1 MAMEYDVN
9 GDKQLVVREGARSEC
24 YDLTKPM
31 GENAL
36 MVKTEKQDILHQMD
50 LPTVISNLNNTV
62 DLLNISY
69 HAVYGFPEQS
79 QVFSLQK
86 GVMDLNDKGIVVVTD
101 FKDQASV
108 VVAELVGVYRWL
120 IKGMESVAISKLE
133 QFASRAAGMS
143 EQAMEM
149 ADGYQAAADR
159 TSAVLQKVMDQNAAQ
174 VEKSAELTKMMKEL
188 EAAQESVAQI
198 QKSLEERLSG
208 MQQEY
213 RRLVKVDEDERSHKQ
228 TMDIMGAVFGFLGSA
243 ASMAGAAINA
253 GVAASGGA
261 GIGAVAG
268 TQGSGGQGRQD
279 YEAAEKNKRE
289 LERQFTD
296 KEEEIAGLEKK
307 VQDLV
312 AEKDQ
317 ADETEKERLE
327 KEISAA
333 RRKVSDA
340 RKEKEDLEIKKK
352 AAADK
357 LAKLG
362 NMLGEQGA
370 QMQQAAA
377 ASADASSARAD
388 QMNAIYTE
396 IMNLEKQKTEQV
408 GLLAKYAKQ
417 MEATVID
424 QHSTEAAIQSLIL
437 AVSCLKKSVVALKD
451 IALFW
456 SSLERSCRAL
466 ASNTLKDDIKALQS
480 ADKAD
485 RIEAYQSPEIM
496 YPIASYMAKWVAIL
510 SISRDYL
517 TAAEKTRSHLNDTVA
532 NSDSV
537 SMTREDHWELASKL
551 AGEVGD
557 SLTRQIEGK

>member
-9 GDKQLVVREGARSEC
+9 NEKQLVVRAGAKSEC

-36 MVKTEKQDILHQMD
+36 MVTAEKQDILHQMD

-79 QVFSLQK
+79 QVFGLQK
-86 GVMDLNDKGIVVVTD
+86 CVMDLNDKGLVVVTD

-133 QFASRAAGMS
+133 QFANRAAGMS
-143 EQAMEM
+143 EQALEM
-149 ADGYQAAADR
+149 ANGYQTAADR
-159 TSAVLQKVMDQNAAQ
+159 TSDVLQKVMDQNATQ
-174 VEKSAELTKMMKEL
+174 VERSAELNKMMKEL
-188 EAAQESVAQI
+188 EAAQESVAEI

-243 ASMAGAAINA
+243 VSMAASAVNANGAA
-253 GVAASGGA
+253 GASA
-261 GIGAVAG
+261 
-268 TQGSGGQGRQD
+268 TDMQSKQD
-279 YEAAEKNKRE
+279 YDEAEKKKEE
-289 LERQFTD
+289 LEQQFEE
-296 KEEEIAGLEKK
+296 KEQEIAALEKK
-307 VQDLV
+307 VEDLV
-312 AEKDQ
+312 AEKDEAQ
-317 ADETEKERLE
+317 ESEKKRLE
-327 KEISAA
+327 KEISNA
-333 RRKVSDA
+333 RKAVSAA
-340 RKEKEDLEIKKK
+340 RKEKENLEIKKK

-357 LAKLG
+357 LEKLG
-362 NMLGEQGA
+362 NMLGAQGA
-370 QMQQAAA
+370 QMQQK
-377 ASADASSARAD
+377 ADAGADAGQIRAD

-466 ASNTLKDDIKALQS
+466 ADNSLKDDIKALQS

-510 SISRDYL
+510 SISREYL
-517 TAAEKTRSHLNDTVA
+517 AAAEKTRKHLNDTVA

-537 SMTREDHWELASKL
+537 SMTREAHWELASKL

-557 SLTRQIEGK
+557 SLTRQISGSKA

>member
-9 GDKQLVVREGARSEC
+9 EEKHLVVRAGARSEC

-36 MVKTEKQDILHQMD
+36 MVRTEKQDILHQMD

-79 QVFSLQK
+79 QVFGLQK
-86 GVMDLNDKGIVVVTD
+86 GVMDLNDRGIVVVTD

-143 EQAMEM
+143 EQALEM
-149 ADGYQAAADR
+149 ADGYQSAADR
-159 TSAVLQKVMDQNAAQ
+159 TAAVLQRVMDQNASQ
-174 VEKSAELTKMMKEL
+174 IEKNADLLKMMKEL
-188 EAAQESVAQI
+188 EAAQDSVEAI
-198 QKSLEERLSG
+198 QQSLEERLTG
-208 MQQEY
+208 LQQEY
-213 RRLVKVDEDERSHKQ
+213 GRLVKQDEEERDHRR
-228 TMDIMGAVFGFLGSA
+228 TMDIMGAVFGLLGAAASA
-243 ASMAGAAINA
+243 ASAAITT
-253 GVAASGGA
+253 AASMP
-261 GIGAVAG
+261 
-268 TQGSGGQGRQD
+268 GSPAAAAADSKSRQD
-279 YEAAEKNKRE
+279 YEEAER
-289 LERQFTD
+289 
-296 KEEEIAGLEKK
+296 EKK
-307 VQDLV
+307 ALEEKLRDKKDEITALEESLKDQI
-312 AEKDQ
+312 ARKDQ
-317 ADETEKERLE
+317 AEGEEKERLE
-327 KEISAA
+327 KEISDTRANIT
-333 RRKVSDA
+333 RA
-340 RKEKEDLEIKKK
+340 RKDRDDLEIKRK
-352 AAADK
+352 AAGDK
-357 LAKLG
+357 LDKLG
-362 NMLGEQGA
+362 DMLRSQGA

-377 ASADASSARAD
+377 ASADADQVRAE
-388 QMNAIYTE
+388 QMRAIYSE

-417 MEATVID
+417 MEAAVID

-437 AVSCLKKSVVALKD
+437 AVSCLKKSVVAMKD

-456 SSLERSCRAL
+456 SSLERSCSAL
-466 ASNTLKDDIKALQS
+466 ADNTLKEDIKALQA

-510 SISRDYL
+510 SVSRDYL
-517 TAAEKTRSHLNDTVA
+517 AAAEKTREHLNDTVA
-532 NSDSV
+532 NSDSTDM
-537 SMTREDHWELASKL
+537 SKEDHWELASRL

-557 SLTRQIEGK
+557 SLARQVTGIKS

>member
-9 GDKQLVVREGARSEC
+9 NEKQLVVRAGAKSEC

-36 MVKTEKQDILHQMD
+36 MVTAEKQDILHQMD

-79 QVFSLQK
+79 QVFGLQK
-86 GVMDLNDKGIVVVTD
+86 CVMDLNDKGLVVVTD

-133 QFASRAAGMS
+133 QFANRAAGMS
-143 EQAMEM
+143 EQALEM
-149 ADGYQAAADR
+149 ANGYQTAADR
-159 TSAVLQKVMDQNAAQ
+159 TSDVLQKVMDQNATQ
-174 VEKSAELTKMMKEL
+174 VERSAELNKMMKEL
-188 EAAQESVAQI
+188 EAAQESVAEI

-243 ASMAGAAINA
+243 VSMAASAVNANEAAGASATDMQ
-253 GVAASGGA
+253 SK
-261 GIGAVAG
+261 
-268 TQGSGGQGRQD
+268 QD
-279 YEAAEKNKRE
+279 YDEAEKKKEE
-289 LERQFTD
+289 LEQQFEE
-296 KEEEIAGLEKK
+296 KEQEIAALEKK
-307 VQDLV
+307 VEDLV
-312 AEKDQ
+312 AEKDEAQ
-317 ADETEKERLE
+317 ESEKKRLE
-327 KEISAA
+327 KEISNA
-333 RRKVSDA
+333 RKAVSAA
-340 RKEKEDLEIKKK
+340 RKEKENLEIKKK

-357 LAKLG
+357 LEKLG
-362 NMLGEQGA
+362 NMLGAQGA
-370 QMQQAAA
+370 QMQQKADAG
-377 ASADASSARAD
+377 ADASQIRAD

-466 ASNTLKDDIKALQS
+466 ADNSLKDDIKALQS

-510 SISRDYL
+510 SISREYL
-517 TAAEKTRSHLNDTVA
+517 AAAEKTRKHLNDTVA

-537 SMTREDHWELASKL
+537 SMTREAHWELASKL

-557 SLTRQIEGK
+557 SLTRQISGSKA

>member
-9 GDKQLVVREGARSEC
+9 NEKQLVVRAGAKSEC

-36 MVKTEKQDILHQMD
+36 MVTAEKQDILHQMD

-79 QVFSLQK
+79 QVFGLQK
-86 GVMDLNDKGIVVVTD
+86 CVMDLNDKGLVVVTD

-133 QFASRAAGMS
+133 QFANRAAGMS
-143 EQAMEM
+143 EQALEM
-149 ADGYQAAADR
+149 ANGYQTAADR
-159 TSAVLQKVMDQNAAQ
+159 TSDVLQKVMDQNATQ
-174 VEKSAELTKMMKEL
+174 VERSAELNKMMKEL
-188 EAAQESVAQI
+188 EAAQESVAEI
-198 QKSLEERLSG
+198 QKSLEERLRG

-243 ASMAGAAINA
+243 VSMAASAVNANGAA
-253 GVAASGGA
+253 GASA
-261 GIGAVAG
+261 
-268 TQGSGGQGRQD
+268 TDMQSKQD
-279 YEAAEKNKRE
+279 YDEAEKKKEE
-289 LERQFTD
+289 LEQQFEE
-296 KEEEIAGLEKK
+296 KEQEIAALEKK
-307 VQDLV
+307 VEDLV
-312 AEKDQ
+312 AEKDEAQ
-317 ADETEKERLE
+317 ESEKKRLE
-327 KEISAA
+327 KEISNA
-333 RRKVSDA
+333 RKAVSAA
-340 RKEKEDLEIKKK
+340 RKEKENLEIKKK

-357 LAKLG
+357 LEKLG
-362 NMLGEQGA
+362 NMLGAQGA
-370 QMQQAAA
+370 QMQQK
-377 ASADASSARAD
+377 ADAGADAGQIRAD
-388 QMNAIYTE
+388 QMNTIYTE

-466 ASNTLKDDIKALQS
+466 ADNSLKDDIKALQS

-510 SISRDYL
+510 SISREYL
-517 TAAEKTRSHLNDTVA
+517 AAAEKTRKHLNDTVA

-537 SMTREDHWELASKL
+537 SMTREAHWELASKL

-557 SLTRQIEGK
+557 SLARQISGSKA

>member
-79 QVFSLQK
+79 LVFSLQK

-253 GVAASGGA
+253 SGGA
-261 GIGAVAG
+261 GIGAAAG
-268 TQGSGGQGRQD
+268 VSEADRQAQQD
-279 YEAAEKNKRE
+279 YDEAEKKKEE
-289 LERQFTD
+289 LERQFEE
-296 KEEEIAGLEKK
+296 KEQEIAELEQK
-307 VQDLV
+307 VKDLT
-312 AEKDQ
+312 AEKNE
-317 ADETEKERLE
+317 AEESEKEKLE
-327 KEISAA
+327 QEISAA
-333 RRKVSDA
+333 RKKVTDA
-340 RKEKEDLEIKKK
+340 RKERENLEIKKK

-357 LAKLG
+357 LDKLG

-517 TAAEKTRSHLNDTVA
+517 TAAEKTRSHLNDTVTG
-532 NSDSV
+532 SDSV

>member
-9 GDKQLVVREGARSEC
+9 NEKQLVVRAGAKSEC

-36 MVKTEKQDILHQMD
+36 MVTAEKQDILHQMD

-79 QVFSLQK
+79 QVFGLQK
-86 GVMDLNDKGIVVVTD
+86 CVMDLNDKGLVVVTD

-133 QFASRAAGMS
+133 QFANRAAGMS
-143 EQAMEM
+143 EQALEM
-149 ADGYQAAADR
+149 ANGYQTAADR
-159 TSAVLQKVMDQNAAQ
+159 TSDVLQKVMDQNATQ
-174 VEKSAELTKMMKEL
+174 VERSAELNKMMKEL
-188 EAAQESVAQI
+188 EAAQESVAEI

-243 ASMAGAAINA
+243 VSMAASAVNA
-253 GVAASGGA
+253 NGVAGASA
-261 GIGAVAG
+261 
-268 TQGSGGQGRQD
+268 TDMQSKQD
-279 YEAAEKNKRE
+279 YDEAEKKKKE
-289 LERQFTD
+289 LEQQFEE
-296 KEEEIAGLEKK
+296 KEQEIAALEKK
-307 VQDLV
+307 VEDLV
-312 AEKDQ
+312 AEKDEAQ
-317 ADETEKERLE
+317 ESEKKRLE
-327 KEISAA
+327 KEISNA
-333 RRKVSDA
+333 RKAVSAA
-340 RKEKEDLEIKKK
+340 RKEKENLEIKKK

-357 LAKLG
+357 LEKLG
-362 NMLGEQGA
+362 NMLGAQGA
-370 QMQQAAA
+370 QMQQK
-377 ASADASSARAD
+377 ADAGADAGQIRAD
-388 QMNAIYTE
+388 QMNTIYTE

-466 ASNTLKDDIKALQS
+466 ADNSLKDDIKALQS

-510 SISRDYL
+510 SISREYL
-517 TAAEKTRSHLNDTVA
+517 AAAEKTRKHLNDTVA

-537 SMTREDHWELASKL
+537 SMTREAHWELASKL

-557 SLTRQIEGK
+557 SLTRQISGSKA

>member
-9 GDKQLVVREGARSEC
+9 NEKQLVVRAGAKSEC

-36 MVKTEKQDILHQMD
+36 MVTAEKQDILHQMD

-79 QVFSLQK
+79 QVFGLQK
-86 GVMDLNDKGIVVVTD
+86 CVMDLNDKGLVVVTD

-133 QFASRAAGMS
+133 QFANRAAGMS
-143 EQAMEM
+143 EQALEM
-149 ADGYQAAADR
+149 AEGYQTAADR

-174 VEKSAELTKMMKEL
+174 VEKNAELTKMMKEL
-188 EAAQESVAQI
+188 EAAQESVAAI
-198 QKSLEERLSG
+198 QKSVEERLNG

-243 ASMAGAAINA
+243 AS
-253 GVAASGGA
+253 VAASAVNENGSGA
-261 GIGAVAG
+261 AG
-268 TQGSGGQGRQD
+268 TQAADTRGQQD
-279 YEAAEKNKRE
+279 YDDAEKKKEE
-289 LERQFTD
+289 LERQFEE
-296 KEEEIAGLEKK
+296 KEQEIAALEEK
-307 VQDLV
+307 VKDLV
-312 AEKDQ
+312 AEKDE
-317 ADETEKERLE
+317 ADEPERKRLE
-327 KEISAA
+327 KEISDA
-333 RRKVSDA
+333 RKAVSAA
-340 RKEKEDLEIKKK
+340 RKEKENLEVKKK

-357 LAKLG
+357 LEKLG
-362 NMLGEQGA
+362 NMLGALGA
-370 QMQQAAA
+370 QMQQNAAA
-377 ASADASSARAD
+377 GADASQTRAD

-396 IMNLEKQKTEQV
+396 IMNLEKQKTEQL

-466 ASNTLKDDIKALQS
+466 ADNSLKDDIKALQS

-517 TAAEKTRSHLNDTVA
+517 AAAEKTRKHLNDTVA

-537 SMTREDHWELASKL
+537 SMTREGHWELASKL

-557 SLTRQIEGK
+557 SLTRQISDC

>member
-253 GVAASGGA
+253 SGGA
-261 GIGAVAG
+261 GIGAAAG
-268 TQGSGGQGRQD
+268 VSGADRQAQQD
-279 YEAAEKNKRE
+279 YDEAEKKKEE
-289 LERQFTD
+289 LERQFEE
-296 KEEEIAGLEKK
+296 KEQEIAELEQK
-307 VQDLV
+307 VKDLT
-312 AEKDQ
+312 AEKNE
-317 ADETEKERLE
+317 AEESEKEKLE
-327 KEISAA
+327 QEISAA
-333 RRKVSDA
+333 RKKVTDA
-340 RKEKEDLEIKKK
+340 RKERENLEIKKK

-517 TAAEKTRSHLNDTVA
+517 TAAEKTRAHLNDTVTG
-532 NSDSV
+532 SDSV

>member
-9 GDKQLVVREGARSEC
+9 SEKQLVVREGVRSEC

-36 MVKTEKQDILHQMD
+36 MVRAEKQDIMHQMD
-50 LPTVISNLNNTV
+50 LPTVIANLNNTV

-69 HAVYGFPEQS
+69 HAVYAFPEQS
-79 QVFSLQK
+79 QVFGLQK
-86 GVMDLNDKGIVVVTD
+86 EVMDLNDKGIVVVTD

-120 IKGMESVAISKLE
+120 IKGMESMAISKLE

-143 EQAMEM
+143 EQATEM
-149 ADGYQAAADR
+149 AEGYQTAADR
-159 TSAVLQKVMDQNAAQ
+159 TSAVLQRVMDQNASQ

-188 EAAQESVAQI
+188 EAAQESVAEI
-198 QKSLEERLSG
+198 QKSLEERLNG

-213 RRLVKVDEDERSHKQ
+213 RRLIKVDEDERSHKQ

-243 ASMAGAAINA
+243 VSMAGAAMGSNVSGA
-253 GVAASGGA
+253 GTAASD
-261 GIGAVAG
+261 I
-268 TQGSGGQGRQD
+268 QGQQD
-279 YEAAEKNKRE
+279 YKEAENKKEE
-289 LERQFTD
+289 LERQFAE
-296 KEEEIAGLEKK
+296 KEQEISDLEKK
-307 VQDLV
+307 LEDLIAGKDGAGE
-312 AEKDQ
+312 AEK
-317 ADETEKERLE
+317 EKLE
-327 KEISAA
+327 KEIFAA
-333 RRKVSDA
+333 RRKISNA
-340 RKEKEDLEIKKK
+340 RSEKENLEIKKK

-357 LAKLG
+357 LDKLG
-362 NMLGEQGA
+362 NMLGIQGA
-370 QMQQAAA
+370 QMRQAAA
-377 ASADASSARAD
+377 DSADASSTRAD

-466 ASNTLKDDIKALQS
+466 AGNNLKDDIKALQS

-485 RIEAYQSPEIM
+485 RIEAYQSSEIM

-517 TAAEKTRSHLNDTVA
+517 TQAEKTRVHLNDTVA

-537 SMTREDHWELASKL
+537 TMTREDHWELASKL

-557 SLTRQIEGK
+557 SLTKQIAGR

>member
-9 GDKQLVVREGARSEC
+9 SEKQLVVREGARSES

-79 QVFSLQK
+79 QVFGLQK

-143 EQAMEM
+143 EQATEM

-174 VEKSAELTKMMKEL
+174 VEKSAELTRMMKEL
-188 EAAQESVAQI
+188 EAAQESVAAI
-198 QKSLEERLSG
+198 QKSVEERLSG
-208 MQQEY
+208 MNQEY
-213 RRLVKVDEDERSHKQ
+213 RRLVKVDEDVRSHKQ

-243 ASMAGAAINA
+243 VSVAGAAM
-253 GVAASGGA
+253 GA
-261 GIGAVAG
+261 GSTVG
-268 TQGSGGQGRQD
+268 TGTSGSDMQGQQD
-279 YEAAEKNKRE
+279 YAEAESDKKD
-289 LERQFTD
+289 LERQFED
-296 KEEEIAGLEKK
+296 KEQEISDLEKK
-307 VQDLV
+307 VQDLI
-312 AEKDQ
+312 AEKD
-317 ADETEKERLE
+317 AAEETEKERLE

-333 RRKVSDA
+333 RKKISAA
-340 RKEKEDLEIKKK
+340 RKEKENLEIKKK

-357 LAKLG
+357 LEKLG
-362 NMLGEQGA
+362 GMLGAQGT

-377 ASADASSARAD
+377 AGADADAARAD

-466 ASNTLKDDIKALQS
+466 AGNTLKDDIKALQS

-517 TAAEKTRSHLNDTVA
+517 AAAEKTRSHLNDTVG

-537 SMTREDHWELASKL
+537 TMSREDHWELASRL

-557 SLTRQIEGK
+557 SLTRQIAGK

>member
-9 GDKQLVVREGARSEC
+9 DKKQLVVRVGAKNEC

-31 GENAL
+31 SENAL
-36 MVKTEKQDILHQMD
+36 MVKEEKRDILHQMD

-86 GVMDLNDKGIVVVTD
+86 GVMDLNDKGIIVVTD

-108 VVAELVGVYRWL
+108 VVSELVGVYKWL

-133 QFASRAAGMS
+133 NFAGRAAGMS

-149 ADGYQAAADR
+149 ANGYQGAADK
-159 TSAVLQKVMDQNAAQ
+159 TAAVLQKVMDQNAAQ
-174 VEKSAELTKMMKEL
+174 VEKSENLTKMMNEL
-188 EAAQESVAQI
+188 EAAQESVEAI
-198 QKSLEERLSG
+198 QKSVEERLEG
-208 MQQEY
+208 LQKEY
-213 RRLVKVDEDERSHKQ
+213 NRLIKVDESERSHKQ
-228 TMDIMGAVFGFLGSA
+228 TMDIMGAVFGFLGAA
-243 ASMAGAAINA
+243 ASVASTAI
-253 GVAASGGA
+253 GASGGVPQA
-261 GIGAVAG
+261 GGL
-268 TQGSGGQGRQD
+268 TQADKLGRED
-279 YEAAEKNKRE
+279 YDKAEKQKKELEDQLSKKEDEIAALQQTLDDLVEQKGKAEEEEKEALEKKIDSTRKEITRARKDRDTLEKNKKTASNT
-289 LERQFTD
+289 L
-296 KEEEIAGLEKK
+296 
-307 VQDLV
+307 
-312 AEKDQ
+312 
-317 ADETEKERLE
+317 
-327 KEISAA
+327 
-333 RRKVSDA
+333 
-340 RKEKEDLEIKKK
+340 
-352 AAADK
+352 DK
-357 LAKLG
+357 LG
-362 NMLGEQGA
+362 GMFSDQGA
-370 QMQQAAA
+370 QIQQSAS
-377 ASADASSARAD
+377 ASADASVSRAEE
-388 QMNAIYTE
+388 MSAIYAE

-456 SSLERSCRAL
+456 SSLESSCRAL
-466 ASNTLKDDIKALQS
+466 ADATFKDDIKALQS
-480 ADKAD
+480 VDKAD
-485 RIEAYQSPEIM
+485 RIEAYQSTEIM

-510 SISRDYL
+510 SVSRDYL
-517 TAAEKTRSHLNDTVA
+517 TAAEKTRLHLNDTVA

-537 SMTREDHWELASKL
+537 SMSREDHWNLASKL

-557 SLTRQIEGK
+557 SLTQQVAGSKK

>member
-1 MAMEYDVN
+1 MVMKYDVN
-9 GDKQLVVREGARSEC
+9 SEKQLVVTAGAKSEC

-36 MVKTEKQDILHQMD
+36 MVTAEKQDILHQMD

-79 QVFSLQK
+79 QVFGLQK
-86 GVMDLNDKGIVVVTD
+86 CVMDLNDKGLVVVTD

-133 QFASRAAGMS
+133 QFANRAAGMS
-143 EQAMEM
+143 EQALEM
-149 ADGYQAAADR
+149 ADGYQTAADR

-188 EAAQESVAQI
+188 EAAQESVAAI
-198 QKSLEERLSG
+198 QKSVEERLSG

-243 ASMAGAAINA
+243 VS
-253 GVAASGGA
+253 VAASAVNANGSGA
-261 GIGAVAG
+261 AG
-268 TQGSGGQGRQD
+268 TQAADTRSQQD
-279 YEAAEKNKRE
+279 YDDAEKKKEE
-289 LERQFTD
+289 LEQQVEE
-296 KEEEIAGLEKK
+296 KEQEIAALEKK
-307 VQDLV
+307 VEDLV
-312 AEKDQ
+312 AEKDEAQ
-317 ADETEKERLE
+317 ESERKRLE
-327 KEISAA
+327 KEISDA
-333 RRKVSDA
+333 RKAVSAA
-340 RKEKEDLEIKKK
+340 RKEKENLEIKKK
-352 AAADK
+352 AAADS
-357 LAKLG
+357 LEKLG
-362 NMLGEQGA
+362 NMLGAQGA
-370 QMQQAAA
+370 QMQQNAAA
-377 ASADASSARAD
+377 DADASQTRAD

-396 IMNLEKQKTEQV
+396 IMNLEKQKTEQI

-466 ASNTLKDDIKALQS
+466 ANNSLKEDIKALQS
-480 ADKAD
+480 EDKAD
-485 RIEAYQSPEIM
+485 RIEVYQSSEIM

-517 TAAEKTRSHLNDTVA
+517 AAAEKTRKHLNDTVA

-537 SMTREDHWELASKL
+537 SMTREGHWELASKL

-557 SLTRQIEGK
+557 SLTRQISGKKQEG

>member
-9 GDKQLVVREGARSEC
+9 EEKQLVVRAGARSEC

-31 GENAL
+31 SESAL

-69 HAVYGFPEQS
+69 HAVYGLPGQSQS
-79 QVFSLQK
+79 QVFGLQK
-86 GVMDLNDKGIVVVTD
+86 DIMDLNDKGIVVVTD
-101 FKDQASV
+101 FRDQASG

-149 ADGYQAAADR
+149 AAGYQRAADR
-159 TSAVLQKVMDQNAAQ
+159 TALVLQKVMDQNASQ
-174 VEKSAELTKMMKEL
+174 IEKNANLQKMMKEL
-188 EAAQESVAQI
+188 EASQNSVEAI
-198 QKSLEERLSG
+198 QQSLESRLTG
-208 MQQEY
+208 LQQEY
-213 RRLVKVDEDERSHKQ
+213 QRLVRQDEEERDHKR
-228 TMDIMGAVFGFLGSA
+228 TMDIMGAVFGLLGAA
-243 ASMAGAAINA
+243 ASVASTAIGTASSGLPAAD
-253 GVAASGGA
+253 
-261 GIGAVAG
+261 
-268 TQGSGGQGRQD
+268 GRNSQD
-279 YEAAEKNKRE
+279 YDDAEREKRE
-289 LERQFTD
+289 LEEKLGD
-296 KEEEIAGLEKK
+296 KK
-307 VQDLV
+307 VQIAALEEKLKEQI
-312 AEKDQ
+312 ARKDQ
-317 ADETEKERLE
+317 AENAEKERLE
-327 KEISAA
+327 EEISRTRA
-333 RRKVSDA
+333 DITGA
-340 RKEKEDLEIKKK
+340 RKERDDLEIKRK
-352 AAADK
+352 AAGEKLDK
-357 LAKLG
+357 LGDL
-362 NMLGEQGA
+362 LSA
-370 QMQQAAA
+370 QSTQIQQAAA
-377 ASADASSARAD
+377 AGADAGQTRAE
-388 QMNAIYTE
+388 QMSAIYTE

-437 AVSCLKKSVVALKD
+437 AVSCLKKSVVAMKD

-456 SSLERSCRAL
+456 SSLERSCSAL
-466 ASNTLKDDIKALQS
+466 

-496 YPIASYMAKWVAIL
+496 YPIASYMAKWVAVL
-510 SISRDYL
+510 SVSRDYL
-517 TAAEKTRSHLNDTVA
+517 TAAEKTRAHLNDTIA

-537 SMTREDHWELASKL
+537 TMSKEAHWELASRL

-557 SLTRQIEGK
+557 SLTQQVTGNKS

>member
-9 GDKQLVVREGARSEC
+9 EEKHLVVRAGARSEC

-36 MVKTEKQDILHQMD
+36 MVRTEKQDILHQMD

-79 QVFSLQK
+79 QVFGLQK
-86 GVMDLNDKGIVVVTD
+86 GVMDLNDRGIVVVTD

-143 EQAMEM
+143 EQALEM
-149 ADGYQAAADR
+149 ADGYQSAADR
-159 TSAVLQKVMDQNAAQ
+159 TAAVLQRVMDQNASQ
-174 VEKSAELTKMMKEL
+174 IEKNADLLKMMKEL
-188 EAAQESVAQI
+188 EAAQDSVEAI
-198 QKSLEERLSG
+198 QQSLEERLTG
-208 MQQEY
+208 LQQEY
-213 RRLVKVDEDERSHKQ
+213 GRLVKQDEEERDHRR
-228 TMDIMGAVFGFLGSA
+228 TMDIMGAVFGLLGAAASA
-243 ASMAGAAINA
+243 ASAAITT
-253 GVAASGGA
+253 AASMP
-261 GIGAVAG
+261 
-268 TQGSGGQGRQD
+268 GSPAAAAADSKSRQD
-279 YEAAEKNKRE
+279 YEEAER
-289 LERQFTD
+289 
-296 KEEEIAGLEKK
+296 EKK
-307 VQDLV
+307 ALEEKLRDKKDEMTALEESLKDQI
-312 AEKDQ
+312 ARKDQ
-317 ADETEKERLE
+317 AEGEEKERLE
-327 KEISAA
+327 KEISDTRANIT
-333 RRKVSDA
+333 RA
-340 RKEKEDLEIKKK
+340 RKDRDDLEIKRK
-352 AAADK
+352 AAGDK
-357 LAKLG
+357 LDKLG
-362 NMLGEQGA
+362 DMLRSQGA

-377 ASADASSARAD
+377 ASADADQVRAE
-388 QMNAIYTE
+388 QMRAIYSE

-417 MEATVID
+417 MEAAVID

-437 AVSCLKKSVVALKD
+437 AVSCLKKSVVAMKD

-456 SSLERSCRAL
+456 SSLERSCSAL
-466 ASNTLKDDIKALQS
+466 ADNTLKEDIKALQA

-510 SISRDYL
+510 SVSRDYL
-517 TAAEKTRSHLNDTVA
+517 AAAEKTREHLNDTVA
-532 NSDSV
+532 NSDSTDM
-537 SMTREDHWELASKL
+537 SKEDHWELASRL

-557 SLTRQIEGK
+557 SLARQVTGIKS

>member
-9 GDKQLVVREGARSEC
+9 NEKQLVVRAGAKSEC

-36 MVKTEKQDILHQMD
+36 MVTAEKQDILHQMD

-79 QVFSLQK
+79 QVFGLQK
-86 GVMDLNDKGIVVVTD
+86 CVMDLNDKGLVVVTD

-133 QFASRAAGMS
+133 QFANRAAGMS
-143 EQAMEM
+143 EQALEM
-149 ADGYQAAADR
+149 ANGYQTAADR
-159 TSAVLQKVMDQNAAQ
+159 TSDVLQKVMDQNATQ
-174 VEKSAELTKMMKEL
+174 VERSAELNKMMKEL
-188 EAAQESVAQI
+188 EAAQESVAEI
-198 QKSLEERLSG
+198 QKSLEERLRG

-243 ASMAGAAINA
+243 VSMAASAVNANGAA
-253 GVAASGGA
+253 GASA
-261 GIGAVAG
+261 
-268 TQGSGGQGRQD
+268 TDMQSKQD
-279 YEAAEKNKRE
+279 YDEAEKKRE
-289 LERQFTD
+289 ELEQQFEE
-296 KEEEIAGLEKK
+296 KEQEIAALEKK
-307 VQDLV
+307 VEDLV
-312 AEKDQ
+312 AEKDEAQ
-317 ADETEKERLE
+317 ESEKKRLE
-327 KEISAA
+327 KEISNA
-333 RRKVSDA
+333 RKAVSAA
-340 RKEKEDLEIKKK
+340 RKEKENLEIKKK

-357 LAKLG
+357 LEKLG
-362 NMLGEQGA
+362 NMLGAQGA
-370 QMQQAAA
+370 QMQQK
-377 ASADASSARAD
+377 ADAGADAGQIRAD
-388 QMNAIYTE
+388 QMNTIYTE

-466 ASNTLKDDIKALQS
+466 ADNSLKDDIKALQS

-510 SISRDYL
+510 SISREYL
-517 TAAEKTRSHLNDTVA
+517 AAAEKTRKHLNDTVA

-537 SMTREDHWELASKL
+537 SMTREAHWELASKL

-557 SLTRQIEGK
+557 SLTRQISGSKA

>member
-9 GDKQLVVREGARSEC
+9 SEKQLVVREGVRSEC

-36 MVKTEKQDILHQMD
+36 MVRAEKQDIMHQMD
-50 LPTVISNLNNTV
+50 LPTVIANLNNTV

-69 HAVYGFPEQS
+69 HAVYAFPEQS
-79 QVFSLQK
+79 QVFGLQK
-86 GVMDLNDKGIVVVTD
+86 EVMDLNDKGIVVVTD

-120 IKGMESVAISKLE
+120 IKGMESMAISKLE

-143 EQAMEM
+143 EQATEM
-149 ADGYQAAADR
+149 AEGYQTAADR
-159 TSAVLQKVMDQNAAQ
+159 TSAVLQRVMDQNASQ

-188 EAAQESVAQI
+188 EAAQESVAEI
-198 QKSLEERLSG
+198 QKSLEERLNG

-213 RRLVKVDEDERSHKQ
+213 RRLIKVDEDERSHKQ

-243 ASMAGAAINA
+243 VSMAGAAMGSNVSGA
-253 GVAASGGA
+253 GTAASD
-261 GIGAVAG
+261 I
-268 TQGSGGQGRQD
+268 QGQQD
-279 YEAAEKNKRE
+279 YKEAENKKEE
-289 LERQFTD
+289 LERQFAE
-296 KEEEIAGLEKK
+296 KEQEISDLEKK
-307 VQDLV
+307 LEDLIAGKDGAGE
-312 AEKDQ
+312 AEK
-317 ADETEKERLE
+317 EKLE
-327 KEISAA
+327 KEIFAA
-333 RRKVSDA
+333 RRKISNA
-340 RKEKEDLEIKKK
+340 RSEKEDLEIKKK

-357 LAKLG
+357 LDKLG
-362 NMLGEQGA
+362 NMLGIQGA
-370 QMQQAAA
+370 QMRQAAA
-377 ASADASSARAD
+377 DSADASSTRAD

-466 ASNTLKDDIKALQS
+466 AGNNLKDDIKALQS

-485 RIEAYQSPEIM
+485 RIEAYQSSEIM

-517 TAAEKTRSHLNDTVA
+517 TQAEKTRVHLNDTVA

-537 SMTREDHWELASKL
+537 TMTGEDHWELASKL

-557 SLTRQIEGK
+557 SLTKQIAGR

>member
-9 GDKQLVVREGARSEC
+9 EEKQLVVRAGARSEC

-31 GENAL
+31 SESAL

-69 HAVYGFPEQS
+69 HAVYGLPGQSQS
-79 QVFSLQK
+79 QVFGLQK
-86 GVMDLNDKGIVVVTD
+86 DIMDLNDKGIVVVTD
-101 FKDQASV
+101 FRDQASV

-149 ADGYQAAADR
+149 AAGYQRAADR
-159 TSAVLQKVMDQNAAQ
+159 TASVLQKVMDQNASQ
-174 VEKSAELTKMMKEL
+174 IEKNANLQKMMKEL
-188 EAAQESVAQI
+188 EASQNSVEAI
-198 QKSLEERLSG
+198 QQSLESRLSG
-208 MQQEY
+208 LQQEY
-213 RRLVKVDEDERSHKQ
+213 QRLVKQDEEERDHKR
-228 TMDIMGAVFGFLGSA
+228 TMDIIGAVFGLLGAA
-243 ASMAGAAINA
+243 ASVASTAIGTASSGLPAAD
-253 GVAASGGA
+253 
-261 GIGAVAG
+261 
-268 TQGSGGQGRQD
+268 GRNSQD
-279 YEAAEKNKRE
+279 YDDAEREKRE
-289 LERQFTD
+289 LEEKLGD
-296 KEEEIAGLEKK
+296 KK
-307 VQDLV
+307 VQIAALEEKLKEQI
-312 AEKDQ
+312 ARKDQ
-317 ADETEKERLE
+317 AENAEKERLE
-327 KEISAA
+327 EEISRIRA
-333 RRKVSDA
+333 DITGA
-340 RKEKEDLEIKKK
+340 RKERDDLEIKRK
-352 AAADK
+352 AAGEKLDK
-357 LAKLG
+357 LGDL
-362 NMLGEQGA
+362 LSA
-370 QMQQAAA
+370 QSTQIQQAAA
-377 ASADASSARAD
+377 AGADAGQTRAE
-388 QMNAIYTE
+388 QMSAIYTE

-437 AVSCLKKSVVALKD
+437 AVSCLKKSVVAMKD

-456 SSLERSCRAL
+456 SSLERSCSAL
-466 ASNTLKDDIKALQS
+466 ADNTLKEDIKALQA

-485 RIEAYQSPEIM
+485 RIEAYQSPDIM

-510 SISRDYL
+510 SVSRDYL
-517 TAAEKTRSHLNDTVA
+517 TAAEKTRVHLNDTIA

-537 SMTREDHWELASKL
+537 TMSKEAHWELASRL

-557 SLTRQIEGK
+557 SLTQQVTGYKS

>member
-9 GDKQLVVREGARSEC
+9 NEKQLVVRAGAKSEC

-36 MVKTEKQDILHQMD
+36 MVTAEKQDILHQMD

-79 QVFSLQK
+79 QVFGLQK
-86 GVMDLNDKGIVVVTD
+86 CVMDLNDKGLVVVTD

-133 QFASRAAGMS
+133 QFANRAAGMS
-143 EQAMEM
+143 EQALEM
-149 ADGYQAAADR
+149 ADGYQTAADK

-174 VEKSAELTKMMKEL
+174 VEKSAELTRMMKEL
-188 EAAQESVAQI
+188 EAAQESVAAI
-198 QKSLEERLSG
+198 QKSVEERLSG

-243 ASMAGAAINA
+243 VS
-253 GVAASGGA
+253 VAASAVNANGSGA
-261 GIGAVAG
+261 AG
-268 TQGSGGQGRQD
+268 TQAADTRSQQD
-279 YEAAEKNKRE
+279 YDDAEKKKEE
-289 LERQFTD
+289 LEQQVEE
-296 KEEEIAGLEKK
+296 KEQEIAALEKK
-307 VQDLV
+307 VKDLI
-312 AEKDQ
+312 AEKDEAQ
-317 ADETEKERLE
+317 EAEKEKLE

-333 RRKVSDA
+333 RKAVSAA
-340 RKEKEDLEIKKK
+340 RKEKENLEIKKK

-357 LAKLG
+357 LEKLG
-362 NMLGEQGA
+362 NMLGAQGA
-370 QMQQAAA
+370 QMQQNAAA
-377 ASADASSARAD
+377 GADASQTRAD

-396 IMNLEKQKTEQV
+396 IMNLEKQKTEQI

-466 ASNTLKDDIKALQS
+466 ADNSLKDDIKALQS

-510 SISRDYL
+510 SISREYL
-517 TAAEKTRSHLNDTVA
+517 AAAEKTRKHLNDTVA

-537 SMTREDHWELASKL
+537 SMTREAHWELASKL

-557 SLTRQIEGK
+557 SLTRQISGSKA

>member
-9 GDKQLVVREGARSEC
+9 GEKQLVVREGVRSEC

-36 MVKTEKQDILHQMD
+36 MVRAEKQDIMHQMD
-50 LPTVISNLNNTV
+50 LPTVIANLNNTV

-79 QVFSLQK
+79 QVFGLQK
-86 GVMDLNDKGIVVVTD
+86 EVMDLNDKGIVVVTD

-143 EQAMEM
+143 EQATEM
-149 ADGYQAAADR
+149 AEGYQTAADR
-159 TSAVLQKVMDQNAAQ
+159 TSAVLQRVMDQNASQ

-188 EAAQESVAQI
+188 EAAQESVAEI
-198 QKSLEERLSG
+198 QKSLEERLNG

-213 RRLVKVDEDERSHKQ
+213 RRLIKVDEDERSHKQ

-243 ASMAGAAINA
+243 VSMAGAAMGSN
-253 GVAASGGA
+253 VSGA
-261 GIGAVAG
+261 GTAGADI
-268 TQGSGGQGRQD
+268 QGQQD
-279 YEAAEKNKRE
+279 YKEAENKKEE
-289 LERQFTD
+289 LERQFAE
-296 KEEEIAGLEKK
+296 KEQEISELEKK
-307 VQDLV
+307 LEDLIAGKDGAGE
-312 AEKDQ
+312 AEK
-317 ADETEKERLE
+317 EKLE

-333 RRKVSDA
+333 RRKISHA
-340 RKEKEDLEIKKK
+340 RNEKEDLEIKKK

-357 LAKLG
+357 LHKLG
-362 NMLGEQGA
+362 NMLGTQGA

-377 ASADASSARAD
+377 ASADASSTRAD

-466 ASNTLKDDIKALQS
+466 AGNTLKDDIKALQS

-517 TAAEKTRSHLNDTVA
+517 TQAEKTRVHLNDTVA

-537 SMTREDHWELASKL
+537 SMTREDHWQLASKL

-557 SLTRQIEGK
+557 SLTKQIAVR

>member
-1 MAMEYDVN
+1 MTMEYDVN
-9 GDKQLVVREGARSEC
+9 EEKQLVVKAGSRSEC

-36 MVKTEKQDILHQMD
+36 MVRTEKQDILHQMD

-79 QVFSLQK
+79 QVFGLQK
-86 GVMDLNDKGIVVVTD
+86 GVMDLNDRGIVVVTE

-133 QFASRAAGMS
+133 QFANRAAGMS
-143 EQAMEM
+143 EQALEM
-149 ADGYQAAADR
+149 ADGYQSAADR
-159 TSAVLQKVMDQNAAQ
+159 TAAVLQKVMDQNASQ
-174 VEKSAELTKMMKEL
+174 IEKNAELQKMMKEL
-188 EAAQESVAQI
+188 ETAQDSVEAI
-198 QKSLEERLSG
+198 QRSLEERLTG
-208 MQQEY
+208 LQQEY
-213 RRLVKVDEDERSHKQ
+213 GRLVKQDEAERDHRR
-228 TMDIMGAVFGFLGSA
+228 TMDIMGAVFGFLGAA
-243 ASMAGAAINA
+243 ASVASTAITTAAAMPGSPAAPMAAAA
-253 GVAASGGA
+253 DSK
-261 GIGAVAG
+261 
-268 TQGSGGQGRQD
+268 SRQD
-279 YEAAEKNKRE
+279 YEEAEREKRALDERLGNKKDE
-289 LERQFTD
+289 ITALEESLKDQ
-296 KEEEIAGLEKK
+296 IAR
-307 VQDLV
+307 
-312 AEKDQ
+312 KDQ
-317 ADETEKERLE
+317 AEGEEKKRLE
-327 KEISAA
+327 KEISDTRANIT
-333 RRKVSDA
+333 RA
-340 RKEKEDLEIKKK
+340 RKDWEDLDIKRK
-352 AAADK
+352 AAGEKLDK
-357 LAKLG
+357 LG
-362 NMLGEQGA
+362 DMLGSQGA

-377 ASADASSARAD
+377 ASADAGQVRAE
-388 QMNAIYTE
+388 QMSAIYTE

-437 AVSCLKKSVVALKD
+437 AVSCLKKSVVAMKD

-456 SSLERSCRAL
+456 SSLERSCSAL
-466 ASNTLKDDIKALQS
+466 ADNTLKEDIKALQA

-510 SISRDYL
+510 SVSRDYL
-517 TAAEKTRSHLNDTVA
+517 AEAEKTREHLNDTVA
-532 NSDSV
+532 NSDSTEM
-537 SMTREDHWELASKL
+537 SKEDHWELASRL

-557 SLTRQIEGK
+557 SLTRQVAGNKS

>member
-1 MAMEYDVN
+1 MAMEYVVN
-9 GDKQLVVREGARSEC
+9 SEKQLVVSAGAKSEC

-36 MVKTEKQDILHQMD
+36 MVTAEKQDILHQMD

-79 QVFSLQK
+79 QVFGLQK
-86 GVMDLNDKGIVVVTD
+86 CVMDLNDKGLVVVTD

-133 QFASRAAGMS
+133 QFANRAAGMS
-143 EQAMEM
+143 EQALEM
-149 ADGYQAAADR
+149 ADGYQTAADR

-174 VEKSAELTKMMKEL
+174 VEKSAELTRMMKEL
-188 EAAQESVAQI
+188 EAAQESVAAI
-198 QKSLEERLSG
+198 QKSVEERLSG

-243 ASMAGAAINA
+243 VS
-253 GVAASGGA
+253 VAASAVNANGSGA
-261 GIGAVAG
+261 AG
-268 TQGSGGQGRQD
+268 TQAADTWSQQD
-279 YEAAEKNKRE
+279 YDDAEKKKEE
-289 LERQFTD
+289 LEQQVEE
-296 KEEEIAGLEKK
+296 KEQEIAALEKK
-307 VQDLV
+307 VEDLV
-312 AEKDQ
+312 AEKDEAQ
-317 ADETEKERLE
+317 ESERKRLE
-327 KEISAA
+327 KEISDA
-333 RRKVSDA
+333 RKAVSAA
-340 RKEKEDLEIKKK
+340 RKEKENLEIKKK
-352 AAADK
+352 AAADS
-357 LAKLG
+357 LEKLG
-362 NMLGEQGA
+362 NMLGAQGA
-370 QMQQAAA
+370 QMQQNAAA
-377 ASADASSARAD
+377 DADASQTRAD

-396 IMNLEKQKTEQV
+396 IMNLEKQKTEQI

-466 ASNTLKDDIKALQS
+466 ANNSLKEDIKALQS

-517 TAAEKTRSHLNDTVA
+517 AAAEKTRKHLNDTVA

-537 SMTREDHWELASKL
+537 SMTREGHWELASKL

-557 SLTRQIEGK
+557 SLTRQISGS

>member
-1 MAMEYDVN
+1 M
-9 GDKQLVVREGARSEC
+9 REIRTLICWA
-24 YDLTKPM
+24 T
-31 GENAL
+31 
-36 MVKTEKQDILHQMD
+36 
-50 LPTVISNLNNTV
+50 LNNTV

-79 QVFSLQK
+79 QVFGLQK

-143 EQAMEM
+143 EQATEM

-174 VEKSAELTKMMKEL
+174 VEKSAELTRMMKEL
-188 EAAQESVAQI
+188 EAAQESVAAI
-198 QKSLEERLSG
+198 QKSVEERLSG
-208 MQQEY
+208 MNQEY
-213 RRLVKVDEDERSHKQ
+213 RRLVKVDEDVRSHKQ

-243 ASMAGAAINA
+243 VSVAGAAM
-253 GVAASGGA
+253 GA
-261 GIGAVAG
+261 GSTVG
-268 TQGSGGQGRQD
+268 TGTSGSDMQGQQD
-279 YEAAEKNKRE
+279 YAEAESDKKD
-289 LERQFTD
+289 LERQFED
-296 KEEEIAGLEKK
+296 KEQEISDLEKK
-307 VQDLV
+307 VQDLI
-312 AEKDQ
+312 AEKD
-317 ADETEKERLE
+317 AAEETEKERLE

-333 RRKVSDA
+333 RKKISAA
-340 RKEKEDLEIKKK
+340 RKEKENLEIKKK

-357 LAKLG
+357 LEKLG
-362 NMLGEQGA
+362 GMLGAQGT

-377 ASADASSARAD
+377 AGADADAARAD

-466 ASNTLKDDIKALQS
+466 AGNTLKDDIKALQS

-517 TAAEKTRSHLNDTVA
+517 AAAEKTRSHLNDTVG

-537 SMTREDHWELASKL
+537 TMSREDHWELASRL

-557 SLTRQIEGK
+557 SLTRQIAGK

>member
-9 GDKQLVVREGARSEC
+9 NEKQLVVRAGAKSEC

-36 MVKTEKQDILHQMD
+36 MVTAEKQDILHQMD

-79 QVFSLQK
+79 QVFGLQK
-86 GVMDLNDKGIVVVTD
+86 CVMDLNDKGLVVVTD

-133 QFASRAAGMS
+133 QFANRAAGMS
-143 EQAMEM
+143 EQALEM
-149 ADGYQAAADR
+149 ADGYQTAADR

-174 VEKSAELTKMMKEL
+174 VEKSAELTRMMKEL
-188 EAAQESVAQI
+188 EAAQESVAEI
-198 QKSLEERLSG
+198 QKSLEERLRG

-243 ASMAGAAINA
+243 VS
-253 GVAASGGA
+253 VAASAVNANGA
-261 GIGAVAG
+261 AGASA
-268 TQGSGGQGRQD
+268 TDMQSQQD
-279 YEAAEKNKRE
+279 YDDAEKKKKE
-289 LERQFTD
+289 LEQQFEE
-296 KEEEIAGLEKK
+296 KEQEIAALEKK
-307 VQDLV
+307 VEDLV
-312 AEKDQ
+312 AEKDEAQ
-317 ADETEKERLE
+317 ESEKKRLE
-327 KEISAA
+327 KEISNA
-333 RRKVSDA
+333 RKAVSAA
-340 RKEKEDLEIKKK
+340 RKEKENLEIKKK

-357 LAKLG
+357 LEKLG
-362 NMLGEQGA
+362 NMLGAQGA
-370 QMQQAAA
+370 QMQQK
-377 ASADASSARAD
+377 ADAGADAGQIRAD
-388 QMNAIYTE
+388 QMNTIYTE

-466 ASNTLKDDIKALQS
+466 ADNSLKDDIKALQS

-510 SISRDYL
+510 SISREYL
-517 TAAEKTRSHLNDTVA
+517 AAAEKTRKHLNDTVA

-537 SMTREDHWELASKL
+537 SMTREAHWELASKL

-557 SLTRQIEGK
+557 SLTRQISGSKA

>member
-1 MAMEYDVN
+1 MTMEYDVN
-9 GDKQLVVREGARSEC
+9 EEKQLVVKAGSRSEC

-36 MVKTEKQDILHQMD
+36 MVRTEKQDILHQMD

-79 QVFSLQK
+79 QVFGLQK
-86 GVMDLNDKGIVVVTD
+86 GVMDLNDRGIVVVTE

-133 QFASRAAGMS
+133 QFANRAAGMS
-143 EQAMEM
+143 EQALEM
-149 ADGYQAAADR
+149 ADGYQSAADR
-159 TSAVLQKVMDQNAAQ
+159 TAAVLQKVMDQNASQ
-174 VEKSAELTKMMKEL
+174 IEKNAELQKMMKEL
-188 EAAQESVAQI
+188 ETAQDSVEAI
-198 QKSLEERLSG
+198 QRSLEERLTG
-208 MQQEY
+208 LQQEY
-213 RRLVKVDEDERSHKQ
+213 GRLVKQDEAERDHRR
-228 TMDIMGAVFGFLGSA
+228 TMDIMGAVFGFLGAA
-243 ASMAGAAINA
+243 ASVASTAITTAAAMPGSPAAPMAAAA
-253 GVAASGGA
+253 DSK
-261 GIGAVAG
+261 
-268 TQGSGGQGRQD
+268 SRQD
-279 YEAAEKNKRE
+279 YEEAEREKRALDERLGNKKDE
-289 LERQFTD
+289 ITALEESLKDQ
-296 KEEEIAGLEKK
+296 IAR
-307 VQDLV
+307 
-312 AEKDQ
+312 KDQ
-317 ADETEKERLE
+317 AEGEEKKRLE
-327 KEISAA
+327 KEISDTRANIT
-333 RRKVSDA
+333 RA
-340 RKEKEDLEIKKK
+340 RKDWEDLDIKRK
-352 AAADK
+352 AAGEKLDK
-357 LAKLG
+357 LG
-362 NMLGEQGA
+362 DMLGSQGA

-377 ASADASSARAD
+377 ASADTSQVRAE
-388 QMNAIYTE
+388 QMSAIYTE

-437 AVSCLKKSVVALKD
+437 AVSCLKKSVVAMKD

-456 SSLERSCRAL
+456 SSLERSCSAL
-466 ASNTLKDDIKALQS
+466 ADNTLKEDIKALQA

-510 SISRDYL
+510 SVSRDYL
-517 TAAEKTRSHLNDTVA
+517 AAAEKTRVHLNDTVA
-532 NSDSV
+532 NSDSTEM
-537 SMTREDHWELASKL
+537 SKEDHWELASRL

-557 SLTRQIEGK
+557 SLTRQVAGNKS